1 MQQSNDAIILDTE
14 AAVMANFE
22 FLGPTEMSDD
32 DEISDDLEMVA
43 TDNEDTDVKI
53 MAKRPKS
60 GKDML
65 TEGKLRPRMN
75 VTPTLFLT
83 HLSLLICPP
92 APASLHVVFIQL
104 LIVFCK
110 ASICILPFHYHCDR
124 PSSPPHM
131 LLLLS
136 CFAIYVSFAF
146 LFILLCDARYLIF
159 A

>member
-65 TEGKLRPRMN
+65 TEGKSRPRMN
-75 VTPTLFLT
+75 VAPPLFLT
-83 HLSLLICPP
+83 HLSLLI
-92 APASLHVVFIQL
+92 AL
-104 LIVFCK
+104 L
-110 ASICILPFHYHCDR
+110 R
-124 PSSPPHM
+124 PPH
-131 LLLLS
+131 
-136 CFAIYVSFAF
+136 YT
-146 LFILLCDARYLIF
+146 
-159 A
+159 

>member
-1 MQQSNDAIILDTE
+1 MPRNQKVSVGSRHPPPTPLVEDLNNLLTLGRHTPAKKVQQSNDAIILDTE

-65 TEGKLRPRMN
+65 TEGKSRPRMD
-75 VTPTLFLT
+75 VAPPLFLT
-83 HLSLLICPP
+83 HLSLLI
-92 APASLHVVFIQL
+92 AL
-104 LIVFCK
+104 L
-110 ASICILPFHYHCDR
+110 R
-124 PSSPPHM
+124 PPH
-131 LLLLS
+131 
-136 CFAIYVSFAF
+136 YT
-146 LFILLCDARYLIF
+146 
-159 A
+159 

>member
-1 MQQSNDAIILDTE
+1 
-14 AAVMANFE
+14 MANFE

-75 VTPTLFLT
+75 VAPTLFLT
-83 HLSLLICPP
+83 HLSAYLPSCARLITR
-92 APASLHVVFIQL
+92 SLH
-104 LIVFCK
+104 
-110 ASICILPFHYHCDR
+110 STSYCILQSFHLY
-124 PSSPPHM
+124 PSLP
-131 LLLLS
+131 LS
-136 CFAIYVSFAF
+136 
-146 LFILLCDARYLIF
+146 L
-159 A
+159 

>member
-65 TEGKLRPRMN
+65 TEGKPPAQTWIWLPPLTSPN
-75 VTPTLFLT
+75 T
-83 HLSLLICPP
+83 HLSL
-92 APASLHVVFIQL
+92 SL
-104 LIVFCK
+104 LI
-110 ASICILPFHYHCDR
+110 ALLR
-124 PSSPPHM
+124 PPHHT
-131 LLLLS
+131 
-136 CFAIYVSFAF
+136 
-146 LFILLCDARYLIF
+146 
-159 A
+159 

>member
-65 TEGKLRPRMN
+65 TEGKPCPHTHGCGSLL
-75 VTPTLFLT
+75 TPYTP
-83 HLSLLICPP
+83 HSLSLSLCAYCPP
-92 APASLHVVFIQL
+92 APTSLHVVCIPEFI
-104 LIVFCK
+104 IIFCK
-110 ASICILPFHYHCDR
+110 ASI
-124 PSSPPHM
+124 
-131 LLLLS
+131 
-136 CFAIYVSFAF
+136 
-146 LFILLCDARYLIF
+146 
-159 A
+159 

>member
-1 MQQSNDAIILDTE
+1 MGLATSVTKPTPPPLVEDLNNLLTLGRHTPAKKVQQSNDAIILDTE

-65 TEGKLRPRMN
+65 TEGKPCPHTHGCGSLL
-75 VTPTLFLT
+75 TPYTP
-83 HLSLLICPP
+83 HSLSLSLCAYCPP
-92 APASLHVVFIQL
+92 APTSLHVVCIPEFI
-104 LIVFCK
+104 IIFCK
-110 ASICILPFHYHCDR
+110 ASI
-124 PSSPPHM
+124 
-131 LLLLS
+131 
-136 CFAIYVSFAF
+136 
-146 LFILLCDARYLIF
+146 
-159 A
+159 